1 MKVLVVRESVPGE
14 RRVAATPE
22 TVAKLVAAGL
32 EVEVEAGAGVGA
44 SIPDAA
50 YKEAGAAIVKPTPQ
64 VTGAADVVLRV
75 QAPADAE
82 IGAMRKGAVAIG
94 FLQPAT
100 NAAAVR
106 ALAARG
112 VTAFSLEMVPRIS
125 RAQSMDALSSQASLA
140 GYKAVLMAAM
150 RLGKYFPMLMSAAGT
165 IAPARVLV
173 LGAGVAGLQA
183 IATARR
189 LGAVVEAYVV
199 RPAVREE
206 VKSLGATFLE
216 LELEAQE
223 GQGGY
228 AREQS
233 EEFLRKQR
241 ELLTARVAAADV
253 VITTAA
259 IPGRR
264 APVLVTADM
273 IRGMRPGSVMVDLAA
288 ESGGNTE
295 LTRAG
300 EVVDVN
306 GVSIDGTRNV
316 PSTIP
321 VHASQLYARNVANL
335 LLLMVKDGALNL
347 DFEDDVIK
355 GAAVT
360 HGGEV
365 VNENAR
371 KMMEGVDAGIVAHE
385 RRRSARRVGGDSEAA
400 S

>member
-22 TVAKLVAAGL
+22 TVGKLVAAGL
-32 EVEVEAGAGVGA
+32 EVEVEAGAGAGA
-44 SIPDAA
+44 SFPDAA
-50 YKEAGAAIVKPTPQ
+50 YKEAGAAIVKPSPK
-64 VTGAADVVLRV
+64 VMSGADVVLRV
-75 QAPADAE
+75 QAPADGD
-82 IGAMRKGAVAIG
+82 IKAMRKGAVAIG

-100 NAAAVR
+100 NAAAVK

-189 LGAVVEAYVV
+189 LGAVVEAYDV
-199 RPAVREE
+199 RPAVRDE
-206 VKSLGATFLE
+206 VRSLGATFLE

-241 ELLTARVAAADV
+241 ELLTQRVAASDV

-264 APVLVTADM
+264 APVLVTAEM
-273 IRGMRPGSVMVDLAA
+273 VKGMRPGSVIVDLAA

-295 LTRAG
+295 LTQAG

-335 LLLMVKDGALNL
+335 LLLMVKDGELHL

-371 KMMEGVDAGIVAHE
+371 KMMETGA
-385 RRRSARRVGGDSEAA
+385 GGDSEAA